1 MKKPAVANY
10 ALLGCVGIVWG
21 TQFLLNE
28 LALESFPPL
37 MIAAGRL
44 VIGFFT
50 LGAACRIMPRS
61 NSSPRESARQPWG
74 LYFAIAVF
82 EGILPSCLVTWGFQ
96 RVFSSIAAI
105 LMATIPIFTLL
116 LTTYVVRNETWKPI
130 TAVSIALGFAGVL
143 ILVGPC
149 GQKNWMVSVNGELS
163 ILGGAIAFAISLIL
177 MRRLPALSPVLMM
190 RNIFLLAAVPMVVL
204 ACAMNQPWERRIT
217 WSSMVGL
224 LGLGIFCGAAVYV
237 MLAALTLRAG
247 ATFASLSNYVVVL
260 VGVSV
265 GIVFRNEKFTV
276 LQVIALFLIL
286 MALALSQGSDLSKTQ
301 TCEVFEIKR

>member
-1 MKKPAVANY
+1 
-10 ALLGCVGIVWG
+10 
-21 TQFLLNE
+21 
-28 LALESFPPL
+28 
-37 MIAAGRL
+37 
-44 VIGFFT
+44 
-50 LGAACRIMPRS
+50 
-61 NSSPRESARQPWG
+61 
-74 LYFAIAVF
+74 
-82 EGILPSCLVTWGFQ
+82 
-96 RVFSSIAAI
+96 
-105 LMATIPIFTLL
+105 
-116 LTTYVVRNETWKPI
+116 
-130 TAVSIALGFAGVL
+130 
-143 ILVGPC
+143 VGPG
-149 GQKNWMVSVNGELS
+149 GQKKWMVSVNGELS